1 MDPILHTVRYDM
13 YPDYIHSL
21 VSCLVYLDVFLSDL
35 SSGDIRDGHQYV
47 SVCPHHVRVSVVVN
61 DPSNGPDA
69 PGDRT

>member
-1 MDPILHTVRYDM
+1 MFFN
-13 YPDYIHSL
+13 
-21 VSCLVYLDVFLSDL
+21 VFLSVL
-35 SSGDIRDGHQYV
+35 PSGDIRDGHQYV